1 MIEWAVIAD
10 DLTGCLDSAA
20 PFVRKGRPVR
30 AVLPPGWDPRN
41 AKSLAQSSA
50 IAIDCESRTL
60 DSVDAG
66 SAAASAAGK
75 ALSLGA
81 RRIYKKIDSAMR
93 GPWDAEVK
101 SIQPRVGLAIICP
114 AVPTAGRTTRGGIQH
129 INGTAAPGGDLVRR
143 LGPAARRLALDR
155 VRQGA
160 ASIRDAL
167 DKYEAEGASYV
178 VIDAVEEGDLRIAAA
193 AALPRSGTA
202 MFAGAAGFAHAL
214 AEHEAPGS
222 PPRVPVSGIPLMISA
237 SFNPATIAQLA
248 ALEEFDGAA
257 ILAVPQRALIAAAE
271 SGDADPGPAAEE
283 QIERVRGR
291 ALPHYWG
298 SGGLGPAAEEQ
309 TERVRGRALPDYWG
323 SEGLGPAA
331 GEQTERVR
339 GRALPHYWGS
349 GGPGPGL
356 DEWVER
362 VNAVFASGRSPVLC
376 VEQNGTPEREDPR
389 LAAGLGRIGAC
400 AARQLRPASLVICG
414 GATAFATIR
423 PLTPVWMEIEGFAL
437 LNTPAVRLAGGPAD
451 GLSVITKSGGF
462 GGPDTLVQLA
472 ARGVENADRG

>member
-1 MIEWAVIAD
+1 MRCPLRLCALGVEKKIVIEWAVIAD

-20 PFVRKGRPVR
+20 PFVREGRPVR

-298 SGGLGPAAEEQ
+298 SGG
-309 TERVRGRALPDYWG
+309 
-323 SEGLGPAA
+323 
-331 GEQTERVR
+331 
-339 GRALPHYWGS
+339 
-349 GGPGPGL
+349 PGPGL

>member
-1 MIEWAVIAD
+1 MRCPLRLCALGVEKKIVIEWAVIAD

-20 PFVRKGRPVR
+20 PFVREGRPVR

-178 VIDAVEEGDLRIAAA
+178 VIDALEEGDLRIAAA

-291 ALPHYWG
+291 ALPHYRG
-298 SGGLGPAAEEQ
+298 AE
-309 TERVRGRALPDYWG
+309 GA
-323 SEGLGPAA
+323 
-331 GEQTERVR
+331 
-339 GRALPHYWGS
+339 
-349 GGPGPGL
+349 GPGL